1 MARQQ
6 FDDPRPV
13 DLDLDLDPKRQIIA
27 QTSGTVTDL
36 QCRSGGDLV
45 SGSFPM
51 SVDDRRLLL
60 LATQVPLWR
69 DLTSGIQ
76 GPDVSA
82 LQRELGRLGLTV
94 RTTGRYDAP
103 TQRAVAALYKRAQQR
118 PPSGALTRSAL
129 LWIPAPSV
137 RISSCDVQLN
147 GRLSDGS
154 PVMTLVQQV
163 TSAHVKVMPS
173 NLLPGSRQVSIDDVK
188 VPIGPEGR
196 ITNASD
202 LGRLTALA
210 PARTGEATAPQ
221 PLHGTV
227 VLSEPIAVVGVPPT
241 AIFGLRGT
249 SGCVL
254 TTDGAVVRVS
264 IVSSMLGRALVT
276 WSSEG
281 SPGTK
286 VLIAPPE
293 QTTCE

>member
-1 MARQQ
+1 M
-6 FDDPRPV
+6 
-13 DLDLDLDPKRQIIA
+13 DLDLVLEPKRQIIA
-27 QTSGTVTDL
+27 QTSGTVTNL
-36 QCRSGGDLV
+36 QCRDGGDLV
-45 SGSFPM
+45 SGSFPV
-51 SVDDRRLLL
+51 SVDNRSLLL

-69 DLTSGIQ
+69 DLTSGIE

-94 RTTGRYDAP
+94 RATGRYDAP

-147 GRLSDGS
+147 GRLADGS
-154 PVMTLVQQV
+154 PIMTLVQQV
-163 TSAHVKVMPS
+163 TSAHIKAMPS
-173 NLLPGSRQVSIDDVK
+173 NLLPGSRQVSIDDLT
-188 VPIGPEGR
+188 VPIGPDGR
-196 ITNASD
+196 IANPSD
-202 LGRLTALA
+202 LGRLAARA
-210 PARTGEATAPQ
+210 PAAGIGEATALQ
-221 PLHGTV
+221 PLHGTF

-241 AIFGLRGT
+241 AIFGLKGT
-249 SGCVL
+249 SGCVS
-254 TTDGAVVRVS
+254 TADGAVVRVS

-276 WSSEG
+276 WSAEVA
-281 SPGTK
+281 PGTK